1 MFACTFDKAQGKT
14 LKYVVMCLHNNP
26 WKMALLSH
34 LYTALSRVVEGL
46 CLRVWP
52 AANLFGDLDRLRKFT
67 FSPDIVA
74 LDYAYDEDG
83 IFRED
88 RYKQK
93 WYELNAVVG
102 HPTRPPEVRM
112 NRPRPSLVSYDN
124 HSRWYVPFL
133 RLAFEESIDTNR
145 EWVEGIYELQQHW
158 NVNATTFQDCLE
170 EIRGAYQFT
179 GHYDVL
185 RNYVASV
192 PFGYIPQAFQ
202 EFLLGDFRLWNDV
215 HTQQKIGALAPEY
228 IAAFHRIYI
237 FTIIERQDYFYNIIS
252 SVSIEVQSSIT
263 RYINFVNETNIA
275 DYERE
280 ALAVRVA
287 NNEANEQYDT
297 LNFSNLFNEG
307 NNPSRRGRTGRG
319 RFESSRGR
327 GRRGDSGRSGAGDG
341 RGRVVAGVSAHTI
354 IRSRVNSR
362 GVAAGRRSGRGGSRD
377 GSASSSR

>member
-112 NRPRPSLVSYDN
+112 NRPRPSLVSYDW
-124 HSRWYVPFL
+124 HLKS
-133 RLAFEESIDTNR
+133 
-145 EWVEGIYELQQHW
+145 Q
-158 NVNATTFQDCLE
+158 
-170 EIRGAYQFT
+170 
-179 GHYDVL
+179 
-185 RNYVASV
+185 
-192 PFGYIPQAFQ
+192 
-202 EFLLGDFRLWNDV
+202 
-215 HTQQKIGALAPEY
+215 
-228 IAAFHRIYI
+228 
-237 FTIIERQDYFYNIIS
+237 
-252 SVSIEVQSSIT
+252 
-263 RYINFVNETNIA
+263 
-275 DYERE
+275 
-280 ALAVRVA
+280 
-287 NNEANEQYDT
+287 
-297 LNFSNLFNEG
+297 
-307 NNPSRRGRTGRG
+307 
-319 RFESSRGR
+319 
-327 GRRGDSGRSGAGDG
+327 
-341 RGRVVAGVSAHTI
+341 
-354 IRSRVNSR
+354 
-362 GVAAGRRSGRGGSRD
+362 
-377 GSASSSR
+377 